1 MRFTRQASL
10 NRAQQFARVRASG
23 VSTAGRF
30 LVLSA
35 LALEDPTAP
44 SKFGVICTKKVGHA
58 VMRNTLKRRVRE
70 LVRAHADAYASG
82 YYMVIILRWR
92 AAEASYQELEKDWLK
107 TEKRLNKELA
117 KQKAASTVTQS

>member
-1 MRFTRQASL
+1 
-10 NRAQQFARVRASG
+10 
-23 VSTAGRF
+23 
-30 LVLSA
+30 
-35 LALEDPTAP
+35 
-44 SKFGVICTKKVGHA
+44 
-58 VMRNTLKRRVRE
+58 
-70 LVRAHADAYASG
+70 VRAHADAYASG